1 MASNNVRFYQVSTK
15 AKFDALLVKDSLALY
30 WIEETKEL
38 YKGSILFG
46 TGSEASEK
54 AAGLL
59 SAADYIELKKL
70 IAAGQ
75 NLIPVATIEVAG
87 KVKASEEIAVAED
100 GKMSLVA
107 VPLTKVTGLEARLE
121 AIEKAAVGGIHYRGT
136 VLTYEDL
143 PTEGLMQGD
152 LYEVSST
159 GKEYCWNG
167 EAWFEYGSSH
177 FVPVEGAGINV
188 NGSEISIKLSDVEK
202 NILRVE
208 ADGGLYVPDYGF
220 TTEDK
225 DFIDSIPSTYA
236 SKVEMEEAIAKAIE
250 EAKPIWDD
258 LMVNIVEFDGSA
270 VDYTQNTAFQRAIKD
285 LSDDSTVMLK
295 NGNFRV
301 AFLDEYS
308 VPKNLT
314 VIGGTNA
321 VVTEFALETDVE
333 GLTLRNL
340 EFAENKVLSAAYS
353 SASTIKGLTVDG
365 CTFAKG
371 AIHMG
376 NATGSVIEDVVVS
389 NCVINGA
396 VSGFNGITL
405 SNINGA
411 TVKGNKINNSA
422 DIGIALLGTISG
434 IVDIEDNTIAGTG
447 DRALRVNNVL
457 DNAVIT
463 YKNNIISDCAFASV
477 ANEGL
482 FKVTSTASGAFIIFN
497 GNTYNSVAWTPN
509 NISENS
515 GAVVYTIA

>member
-38 YKGSILFG
+38 YKGSVLFG

-70 IAAGQ
+70 IASGQ
-75 NLIPVATIEVAG
+75 NLIPVATTEIAG

-100 GKMSLVA
+100 GTMSLVA
-107 VPLTKVTGLEARLE
+107 VPLTKVTGLETRLE
-121 AIEKAAVGGIHYRGT
+121 AIEQAAVGGIHYRGT
-136 VLTYEDL
+136 VSTYEDL
-143 PTEGLMQGD
+143 PTENLKQGD

-167 EAWFEYGSSH
+167 ESWFEYGSSH
-177 FVPVEGAGINV
+177 FVPVEGVGIGV
-188 NGSEISIKLSDVEK
+188 NGSEIFVKLSVTEK

-220 TTEDK
+220 TEDDK
-225 DFIDSIPSTYA
+225 DFINSIPSTYA

-258 LMVNIVEFDGSA
+258 LTVNIVELDGSA

-285 LSDDSTVMLK
+285 LPDDSTVMLK

-314 VIGGTNA
+314 VVGGTGA
-321 VVTEFALETDVE
+321 VVTSFSLETNIN

-340 EFAENKVLSAAYS
+340 NFAENTYIYGIANHAYAVKDLTIDNCDFEKGFIYIGLAAGSSLENTVITNCKVN
-353 SASTIKGLTVDG
+353 G
-365 CTFAKG
+365 
-371 AIHMG
+371 
-376 NATGSVIEDVVVS
+376 DVE
-389 NCVINGA
+389 
-396 VSGFNGITL
+396 GFNGITL
-405 SNINGA
+405 YNVNNA
-411 TVKGNKINNSA
+411 TIKGNNINNSA
-422 DIGIALLGTISG
+422 DIGIALLGTVSG
-434 IVDIEDNTIAGTG
+434 TVDIEGNTIAGTG

-463 YKNNIISDCAFASV
+463 YKNNAISDCAFANV

-482 FKVTSTASGAFIIFN
+482 FKVTSTGNGAFIIFN
-497 GNTYNSVAWTPN
+497 NNTYNSVAWSPK
-509 NISENS
+509 NIGENS
-515 GAVVYTIA
+515 GAVVYTIE